1 MQWCTTDAGGM
12 GLGYCRQVI
21 RSLRDGRQLG
31 MRRMWE
37 AERPRRRGTS
47 PDVGSTGGCRAGLTR
62 SLVFLATCQYAS
74 PVPPDVKIRRDRH
87 WSNPGY
93 RRRSRLNVVTQLIVV
108 VGRQV
113 ARA

>member
-1 MQWCTTDAGGM
+1 VQWCTTDAGGM

-62 SLVFLATCQYAS
+62 SLVFLATAS
-74 PVPPDVKIRRDRH
+74 TQAP
-87 WSNPGY
+87 Y
-93 RRRSRLNVVTQLIVV
+93 RPMLK
-108 VGRQV
+108 
-113 ARA
+113 